1 MADVKFEIIRKI
13 KVLSQ
18 GKTKTKEFNLV
29 KWGAMEPTYDIRKW
43 EEDIPGKGITLSLEE
58 AKELYDALDKELGAK

>member
-1 MADVKFEIIRKI
+1 MAEVKYEVVKKI

-18 GKTKTKEFNLV
+18 GTKKTKELNLI

-43 EEDIPGKGITLSLEE
+43 EEDTPGKGITLTAAE
-58 AKELYDALDKELGAK
+58 AKELYSALGAELGV